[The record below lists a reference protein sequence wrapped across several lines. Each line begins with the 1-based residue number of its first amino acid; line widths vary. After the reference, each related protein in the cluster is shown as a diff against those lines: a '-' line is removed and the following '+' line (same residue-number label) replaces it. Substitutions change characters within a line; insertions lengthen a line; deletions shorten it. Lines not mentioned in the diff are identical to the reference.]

1 MKPVALVLGDFL
13 PYRLSVLSNRVSGA
27 IAGLYAE
34 RFAINMPQWRVMAVL
49 GEQPGLT
56 ATELTA
62 LTAMDKVAVT
72 RAVKSLVAAGR
83 LRREASPTD
92 GRAAHLR
99 LTAKGEKLY
108 ARIAPLALA
117 FEGAVLEGLSER
129 ERKQLDS
136 ILDKLARRIDEV
148 HFSTNS

>member
-1 MKPVALVLGDFL
+1 MKPVKLVLGDSL

-27 IAGLYAE
+27 IADLYAE
-34 RFAINMPQWRVMAVL
+34 RFAINIPQWRVMAVL
-49 GEQPGLT
+49 GERPGLT

-62 LTAMDKVAVT
+62 LTAMGKVAVT

-83 LRREASPTD
+83 LRREASATD

-99 LTAKGEKLY
+99 LTAKGVKLY
-108 ARIAPLALA
+108 GRIAPLALA

-136 ILDKLARRIDEV
+136 ILEKLAKRIDEV
-148 HFSTNS
+148 DALG

>member
-1 MKPVALVLGDFL
+1 MKPVALVLGEFL

-27 IAGLYAE
+27 IADLYAE
-34 RFAINMPQWRVMAVL
+34 RFAINIPQWRVMAVL

-56 ATELTA
+56 ATELTT

-83 LRREASPTD
+83 VRRQASATD
-92 GRAAHLR
+92 GRAAHLK
-99 LTAKGEKLY
+99 LTAKGDRLY
-108 ARIAPLALA
+108 ERIAPLALA
-117 FEGAVLEGLSER
+117 FERTVLEELSER

-136 ILDKLARRIDEV
+136 ILAKLSKRIDEV
-148 HFSTNS
+148 ALRG

>member
-1 MKPVALVLGDFL
+1 MKPVDLVLGDFL

-34 RFAINMPQWRVMAVL
+34 RFAINIPQWRVMAVL
-49 GEQPGLT
+49 GERPGLT
-56 ATELTA
+56 ATELSA

-83 LRREASPTD
+83 LRREASATD
-92 GRAAHLR
+92 GRSAHLR
-99 LTAKGEKLY
+99 LTAKGDKLY

-129 ERKQLDS
+129 ERKQLNL
-136 ILDKLARRIDEV
+136 ILEKLAKRIDEV
-148 HFSTNS
+148 DVLG